1 MERVFCL
8 ALGYV
13 FGLFQTGYLY
23 GRAHGID
30 IRSQGSGNSGTTN
43 ALRVMGKKAGLI
55 VFAGD
60 FFKTLIPCLLVRFFV
75 GDGELYT
82 HLLVLYTGFG
92 VTLGHNFPFYLKF
105 KGGKGIAA
113 MAGLLAASDMRIAL
127 ICLAVFIVT
136 VVVTRYV
143 SLGSLFVAAL
153 FFILTVYFTISG
165 SYGTA
170 GGVDMSEMAL
180 MNTGQIRIECCVAAG
195 VISCM
200 AFWRHRANIGRLIH
214 GTENKLGA
222 KKA

>member
-75 GDGELYT
+75 GDVELYT

-136 VVVTRYV
+136 VAVTRYV

-170 GGVDMSEMAL
+170 GGVDMSGMTS

>member
-105 KGGKGIAA
+105 RGGKGIAA
-113 MAGLLAASDMRIAL
+113 TAGLIVSFDWRITIVAL
-127 ICLAVFIVT
+127 VLFVAVFLT
-136 VVVTRYV
+136 THYV
-143 SLGSLFVAAL
+143 SLGSLV
-153 FFILTVYFTISG
+153 VYGVLLIGTI
-165 SYGTA
+165 
-170 GGVDMSEMAL
+170 VL
-180 MNTGQIRIECCVAAG
+180 GQIGLFAMPTDYMYEMYIVVALLTILA
-195 VISCM
+195 V
-200 AFWRHRANIGRLIH
+200 WKHRENIGRLLS
-214 GTENKLGA
+214 GTERKTYLSG
-222 KKA
+222 KGRK

>member
-43 ALRVMGKKAGLI
+43 ALRVMGKKAGPI

-136 VVVTRYV
+136 VAVTRYV

-170 GGVDMSEMAL
+170 GGVDMSGMTS

>member
-55 VFAGD
+55 VFVGD
-60 FFKTLIPCLLVRFFV
+60 FFKTLMPCLLVRFFV

-136 VVVTRYV
+136 VAVTRYV

-170 GGVDMSEMAL
+170 GGVDMSEMAS

>member
-30 IRSQGSGNSGTTN
+30 IGSQGSGNSGTTN

-170 GGVDMSEMAL
+170 GGVDMSGMTS

>member
-113 MAGLLAASDMRIAL
+113 MAGLLAASDMWIAL

-136 VVVTRYV
+136 VAVTRYV

-170 GGVDMSEMAL
+170 GGVDMSGMTP

>member
-1 MERVFCL
+1 MLRVFCL
-8 ALGYV
+8 VFGYV

-23 GRAHGID
+23 GRMNHID
-30 IRSQGSGNSGTTN
+30 IRNYGSGNSGTTN
-43 ALRVMGKKAGLI
+43 ALRVLGKKAGLI
-55 VFAGD
+55 VFIGD
-60 FFKTLIPCLLVRFFV
+60 FFKMVLACLLVRIFLK
-75 GDGELYT
+75 GDPNTDLY
-82 HLLVLYTGFG
+82 VLYTGLG
-92 VTLGHNFPFYLKF
+92 VVMGHNFPFYLGF

-170 GGVDMSEMAL
+170 GGVDMSGMTS

>member
-30 IRSQGSGNSGTTN
+30 IRSKGSGNSGTTN

-60 FFKTLIPCLLVRFFV
+60 FLKTLIPCLLVRFFV
-75 GDGELYT
+75 GDGGLYT

-113 MAGLLAASDMRIAL
+113 MAGLLAASDIRIAL
-127 ICLAVFIVT
+127 VCLAVFVIAVAA
-136 VVVTRYV
+136 TRYV
-143 SLGSLFVAAL
+143 SLGSLLVATL
-153 FFILTVYFTISG
+153 FFLLTVYFTMSG
-165 SYGTA
+165 SYGAAEGMDASGMT
-170 GGVDMSEMAL
+170 S
-180 MNTGQIRIECCVAAG
+180 MNTGRIQAECCAAAG
-195 VISCM
+195 VIAVM

>member
-13 FGLFQTGYLY
+13 FGLFQTGYIY

-30 IRSQGSGNSGTTN
+30 IRTQGSGNSGTTN

-75 GDGELYT
+75 GDGGLYT

-92 VTLGHNFPFYLKF
+92 VTLGHNFPCYLKF

-127 ICLAVFIVT
+127 VCLAVFVVT
-136 VVVTRYV
+136 VAITRYV
-143 SLGSLFVAAL
+143 SLGSLLVAAC
-153 FFILTVYFTISG
+153 FFILTVSFTMIG
-165 SYGTA
+165 SYGTT
-170 GGVDMSEMAL
+170 GIPS
-180 MNTGQIRIECCVAAG
+180 MNTGRIQVECCVAAG
-195 VISCM
+195 VISAM